1 MAHILDLEV
10 LPAGEHQLSPV
21 VIFSQV
27 PGAVDA
33 LGVIGIQ
40 WVLDKMGAVLF
51 RAAIIAQSQ
60 GSTTDADLSLGVR
73 GRDQAV
79 FPIQQEHILIG
90 EGNADGNAGGI
101 VPVLF
106 QNVIGAVAGD
116 LRGPVEI
123 YITRIRQMLA
133 KFLQGPQGHDLAG
146 EEDLLQAFRR
156 FVVQG
161 MEACDEAQGGYGPD
175 QGRGLLLAEKIHEL
189 HRG

>member
-1 MAHILDLEV
+1 MC
-10 LPAGEHQLSPV
+10 
-21 VIFSQV
+21 
-27 PGAVDA
+27 
-33 LGVIGIQ
+33 
-40 WVLDKMGAVLF
+40 AVLF
-51 RAAIIAQSQ
+51 RAAVIAQSQ
-60 GSTTDADLSLGVR
+60 RRPPDADLSLGVR

-79 FPIQQEHILIG
+79 FPVQQEHILIG

-106 QNVIGAVAGD
+106 QNVVGAVAGD
-116 LRGPVEI
+116 LRGPIEI

-133 KFLQGPQGHDLAG
+133 EFLQGSQGHDLAG
-146 EEDLLQAFRR
+146 EENFLQAFRR

-175 QGRGLLLAEKIHEL
+175 QSRGLLLAEKIHEL